1 MGKLGLKSSVKFFV
15 LYKVTISESI
25 VQEGKG
31 MQLHTSHVIFNETP
45 LRNQKLKHQ
54 NINRVTAPR
63 HMKPNS
69 DEKIKILKK
78 LKGNELKNDFIVD
91 RNEMQENS
99 ESQSPNEPENS
110 KSSEVG
116 NEKQN
121 GDLFLSMLN
130 QKILAQNKK
139 QDSKSK
145 SQENLS

>member
-1 MGKLGLKSSVKFFV
+1 M
-15 LYKVTISESI
+15 TISGSI

-63 HMKPNS
+63 HMKPSS

-78 LKGNELKNDFIVD
+78 LRGNQLNKSNELKNDFIVD
-91 RNEMQENS
+91 RNEKQENS

-121 GDLFLSMLN
+121 GDLFLAMLN
-130 QKILAQNKK
+130 QKILSQNKK
-139 QDSKSK
+139 QDSKSI

>member
-1 MGKLGLKSSVKFFV
+1 MGKLGLKSSVKFSQSDHLWV
-15 LYKVTISESI
+15 NRSR
-25 VQEGKG
+25 GKRNA
-31 MQLHTSHVIFNETP
+31 TSHVIFNETP

-69 DEKIKILKK
+69 DEKIKILKR

-91 RNEMQENS
+91 RNEKQENS

-110 KSSEVG
+110 KRFEVG